1 VGGKNKRGNT
11 KKRRKGKLG
20 NCWNWK
26 KRKNEE
32 IAEIEKLK
40 KAELRLIEEGKNR
53 EIEKLKN
60 EGTEKIKKE
69 VEKLRL
75 LLQQSSLFELHTHQ
89 QQILITD
96 DEDLKKKSKEIKRLD
111 QAWNNILQLPL
122 PKIHDLVQEQK
133 NLLHFVRDTIA
144 TKKQEHTLCLVCWEK
159 ERNVACVPCGHMIYC
174 LGCSGAMSLG
184 VPCAVCREK
193 VQQLVRIFDT

>member
-1 VGGKNKRGNT
+1 VGEKIKEEIQ
-11 KKRRKGKLG
+11 KAEERKIRQLSELE
-20 NCWNWK
+20 

-32 IAEIEKLK
+32 IVEIEKLK
-40 KAELRLIEEGKNR
+40 KAELRFLEEVKNR
-53 EIEKLKN
+53 EIEKLKI

-89 QQILITD
+89 QQILITN
-96 DEDLKKKSKEIKRLD
+96 DEDLKKQSKEIKRLD
-111 QAWNNILQLPL
+111 QAWNNILHLPL
-122 PKIHDLVQEQK
+122 PKIHELVQEQK
-133 NLLHFVRDTIA
+133 KFLHFVRDTIE

-159 ERNVACVPCGHMIYC
+159 ERNVACVPCGHKIYC
-174 LGCSGAMSLG
+174 LGCSDAMLG